1 MITLWI
7 YLKIKPRGFTDKL
20 VWDVKKREE
29 SRMAYSL
36 RPERSK
42 NDSSAENILRAGA
55 REGILLVVETL
66 APWRTYHI
74 N

>member
-7 YLKIKPRGFTDKL
+7 YLKIKPRGFTHKL

-36 RPERSK
+36 RPEHLK
-42 NDSSAENILRAGA
+42 NDSSAKNILRAGA
-55 REGILLVVETL
+55 IEGILLVVETL